1 MKQQYISQFL
11 MADDCSALFVRDFQ
25 SDMKVEAMPHQNDR
39 TWLLKTC
46 TRTSA
51 EHLLAHQPDG
61 TFLVRPSQTGQ
72 YALSIV

>member
-11 MADDCSALFVRDFQ
+11 MANDSAASLKYLL
-25 SDMKVEAMPHQNDR
+25 SDAKVNALPQENEG
-39 TWLLKTC
+39 TWLLKDC
-46 TRTSA
+46 TRLNA
-51 EHLLAHQPDG
+51 EHLLARHPDG